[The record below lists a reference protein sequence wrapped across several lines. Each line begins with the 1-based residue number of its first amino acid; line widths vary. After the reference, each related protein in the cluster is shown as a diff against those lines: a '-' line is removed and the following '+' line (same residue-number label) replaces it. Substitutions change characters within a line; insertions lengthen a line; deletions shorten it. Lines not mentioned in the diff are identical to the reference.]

1 MITFFGS
8 SGGTP
13 IYNTAP
19 TAGYPTFQV
28 GTGLFSG
35 GAAPNFQGTSAIG
48 VNMASGYA
56 GNLLDLQIAGVSKFS
71 ISQFGVLTATS
82 NIVTSGNVQAPV
94 YASSGGSGFTSGFQ
108 VPAVFTAPGA
118 ANSVL
123 VARGSASQTADI
135 FQVQDSGS
143 TNQFAVANVGSGAAP
158 IWALK
163 VTPVAN
169 TASMA
174 QSHVAGAATNKAIQV
189 VDNTGATIGWIN
201 LTA

>member
-8 SGGTP
+8 SGGTSV
-13 IYNTAP
+13 YNTAP
-19 TAGYPTFQV
+19 TAGHPTFQV
-28 GTGLFSG
+28 GTGLFGG
-35 GAAPNFQGTSAIG
+35 GATPNFQGTSAIG
-48 VNMASGYA
+48 LNMASGYA
-56 GNLLDLQIAGVSKFS
+56 NNLIDLQIAGVSFFKVS
-71 ISQFGVLTATS
+71 NFGVVTASS
-82 NIVTSGNVQAPV
+82 NITTTGNVQAPV

-135 FQVQDSGS
+135 FQVQDSGP

-158 IWALK
+158 VWALK
-163 VTPVAN
+163 VAPVAN

-174 QSHVAGAATNKAIQV
+174 QAHVGGASTGKAIQV
-189 VDNTGATIGWIN
+189 VDNTGATIGW
-201 LTA
+201 LQLLA